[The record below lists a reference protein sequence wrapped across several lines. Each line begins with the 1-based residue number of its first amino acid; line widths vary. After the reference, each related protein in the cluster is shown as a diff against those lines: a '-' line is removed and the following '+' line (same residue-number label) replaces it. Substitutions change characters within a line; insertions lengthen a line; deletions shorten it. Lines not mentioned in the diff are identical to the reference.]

1 MVADDRPYA
10 THDANE
16 HTDTERHA
24 LVFMDD
30 EDIESLLVV
39 MQGQVSFWEVDAM
52 MLDDY
57 LDLKCIAER
66 RPTQVRET
74 MMRRCCSPID
84 LPQWHGA

>member
-52 MLDDY
+52 ILDDY

-66 RPTQVRET
+66 RPHA
-74 MMRRCCSPID
+74 S
-84 LPQWHGA
+84 